1 MASEKPDSFQ
11 CGPFEVARNP
21 NVSQLV
27 EKLNRLREAVDA
39 CRIQPGVGY
48 NVNRSSGG
56 TTLTI
61 KSESVS
67 SPAVEDHP
75 FKLQVRKKDD
85 AYEFKV
91 GPGTVQN
98 NSNQPDNINTWAALD
113 DVPAR
118 IYLEAKISELE
129 ITSLTFKSQKSDVE
143 LKRTE
148 IESGKQTF
156 ARITIGLYVPNST
169 GGTDYRVIQNVTTD
183 IATPLFAFNGYPAL
197 LLTQELLNAAE

>member
-48 NVNRSSGG
+48 IVNRSSGG
-56 TTLTI
+56 TTLAI
-61 KSESVS
+61 KSDS
-67 SPAVEDHP
+67 SSSAAVKDHP

-85 AYEFKV
+85 DYEFKV

-129 ITSLTFKSQKSDVE
+129 ITSLTFKSQKSDSE

-169 GGTDYRVIQNVTTD
+169 GGTDYKVIQNVTTD

>member
-11 CGPFEVARNP
+11 CGPFEVASNP

-61 KSESVS
+61 KSDS
-67 SPAVEDHP
+67 SSNAAVQDHP
-75 FKLQVRKKDD
+75 FKLQVRKKED

-91 GPGTVQN
+91 GAGTVQN
-98 NSNQPDNINTWAALD
+98 NSTQPDNINTWAAID

-129 ITSLTFKSQKSDVE
+129 ITSLTFKSQNSDLE

-156 ARITIGLYVPNST
+156 ARITIGLYVPTST

-183 IATPLFAFNGYPAL
+183 IPTPLFAFSGYPAL
-197 LLTQELLNAAE
+197 LLTQELLNAVE

>member
-1 MASEKPDSFQ
+1 MPSEKPDSFQ
-11 CGPFEVARNP
+11 CGPFEVASNP
-21 NVSQLV
+21 NVSQFV

-48 NVNRSSGG
+48 NVSRSSGG

-67 SPAVEDHP
+67 SPAEEDHP
-75 FKLQVRKKDD
+75 FKLQVRKKED

-98 NSNQPDNINTWAALD
+98 NGIQPDNISTWVGFNSA
-113 DVPAR
+113 PAR
-118 IYLEAKISELE
+118 IYLEAKISDLE
-129 ITSLTFKSQKSDVE
+129 ITELTFKAKNSDEE

-148 IESGKQTF
+148 IESGEQSA
-156 ARITIGLYVPNST
+156 ARITIGLYVPSSP
-169 GGTDYRVIQNVTTD
+169 GGTDFRVIQNVKTD
-183 IATPLFAFNGYPAL
+183 IMTPLFAFNGYPSIQ
-197 LLTQELLNAAE
+197 LTQEYVGAYN